1 MCLGGRAAMCEPG
14 AAANLA
20 GTLLS
25 GARRIKD
32 KTGRALNHHLGVAA
46 FSQFAVAMAESLVPI
61 DREVPL
67 DKAAL
72 FGCAV
77 MTGVG
82 AVVNTAKVE
91 AGAAVAVV
99 GLGGVGLSAILG
111 ARAASAGP
119 IVAVDRLES
128 KLAVARQCGATHAVN
143 ADAPDAVEQIRAIT
157 GGGAQYAF
165 ECVGHPA
172 GLSTAYAATRRG
184 GTTVAVGLPSP
195 SLTFPLTHVSLVSDE
210 RTIKGSFMGSCVP
223 QRDVPRFIDMYRA
236 GLLPIDQLHTHTI
249 GLDEINAGMDALAA
263 GKVVR
268 QIIKF

>member
-1 MCLGGRAAMCEPG
+1 
-14 AAANLA
+14 
-20 GTLLS
+20 
-25 GARRIKD
+25 
-32 KTGRALNHHLGVAA
+32 
-46 FSQFAVAMAESLVPI
+46 
-61 DREVPL
+61 
-67 DKAAL
+67 
-72 FGCAV
+72 
-77 MTGVG
+77 
-82 AVVNTAKVE
+82 
-91 AGAAVAVV
+91 
-99 GLGGVGLSAILG
+99 
-111 ARAASAGP
+111 
-119 IVAVDRLES
+119 
-128 KLAVARQCGATHAVN
+128 VN

-195 SLTFPLTHVSLVSDE
+195 SLSYPLTHVSLVSDE

-223 QRDVPRFIDMYRA
+223 QRDVPRFIAMYRA

-268 QIIKF
+268 QIVKF